1 MWNDWVM
8 GWKIK
13 RNLYVCVV
21 ASVIMLTY
29 RSDAVLFLHKPVALV
44 RVVTLLLGM
53 LGAAAV
59 LALRELH

>member
-1 MWNDWVM
+1 M

-29 RSDAVLFLHKPVALV
+29 CSDAVLFLHKPVALV
-44 RVVTLLLGM
+44 RVANLLLGM

-59 LALRELH
+59 LALR

>member
-1 MWNDWVM
+1 M

-13 RNLYVCVV
+13 RKLYVCVV
-21 ASVIMLTY
+21 AFVVMSSYCGDT
-29 RSDAVLFLHKPVALV
+29 ALFLHTPAALV

-59 LALRELH
+59 LVLR